1 MNVLEDY
8 VLENTSVDTIEKWT
22 HKKAKKLNKK
32 AKPTRGKNTLD
43 NWKVVRMICSTLIG
57 SFSVFSESW
66 QAGNAEG
73 DDEPH
78 HRHHQQGTDHVWAV
92 LLYLPCSGCWPTKLV
107 LSWNWWGDYQALAK
121 GRY

>member
-43 NWKVVRMICSTLIG
+43 NWKVVRMIYSTLIG
-57 SFSVFSESW
+57 SFSVFSES
-66 QAGNAEG
+66 
-73 DDEPH
+73 
-78 HRHHQQGTDHVWAV
+78 
-92 LLYLPCSGCWPTKLV
+92 
-107 LSWNWWGDYQALAK
+107 
-121 GRY
+121 